1 MRDFLGRLLIVD
13 LTSREV
19 EVADSPEESWPES
32 SWTAGEGVRGSFRNW
47 GWSSLRLWQLPLD
60 ILASVLYNVS

>member
-19 EVADSPEESWPES
+19 EGADSPEEL
-32 SWTAGEGVRGSFRNW
+32 ARKFLDGRGGSPGKFQEL
-47 GWSSLRLWQLPLD
+47 GLEQS
-60 ILASVLYNVS
+60 